1 MIYLCCLVP
10 DFKLYVQLN
19 DYQFDLAIYWQLYHK
34 HHIDN
39 CNYRFTKLKV
49 VVIRNFEYMS
59 AELQLV
65 KQVLQ
70 RATILERLIL
80 IPPKIING
88 RLKFKIEDAP
98 KYDKLFCSW
107 RASTR
112 VIVKL
117 HENYVEKTLFNPIH
131 SKFWL

>member
-1 MIYLCCLVP
+1 
-10 DFKLYVQLN
+10 
-19 DYQFDLAIYWQLYHK
+19 
-34 HHIDN
+34 
-39 CNYRFTKLKV
+39 
-49 VVIRNFEYMS
+49 MS

-80 IPPKIING
+80 IPPKING

-98 KYDKLFCSW
+98 KYEKLFCSW

-117 HENYVEKTLFNPIH
+117 HENYVEKTFVNPSH